1 MEKEYD
7 VFEFRTEMA
16 DFIEKKKNNKNDKN
30 HVETDESNKETD
42 KYEAIFVVFCFGSF
56 CFVRVYIFM

>member
-16 DFIEKKKNNKNDKN
+16 DFIEKKKNDKNDKN
-30 HVETDESNKETD
+30 HVEADESNKEAD
-42 KYEAIFVVFCFGSF
+42 KYEAIFVVLCFVLF
-56 CFVRVYIFM
+56 CFVHVYIFM